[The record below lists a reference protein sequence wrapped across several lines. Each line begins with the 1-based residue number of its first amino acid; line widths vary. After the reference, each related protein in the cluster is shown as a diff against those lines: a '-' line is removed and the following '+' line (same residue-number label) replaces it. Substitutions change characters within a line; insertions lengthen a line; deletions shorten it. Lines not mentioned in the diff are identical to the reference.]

1 MSRLTHDDVIELLG
15 AHALDAVDPDEAV
28 AVELHLEECPRC
40 RDEVNAHREVAALL
54 ANTGGAAP
62 DGVWDRIAD
71 SLEESPPPMRLS
83 LPSSHDA
90 TVVPLAP
97 RRRTSASRFVVAAVG
112 AAAAVVIAVLGVQVV
127 SLQDRYDDLQAAL
140 EDDAVLS
147 AANLALVDP
156 DAARTELASA
166 DGTLTASAVLLPNG
180 NGYLMVHD
188 LPELGD
194 DRTYQ
199 LWGQTEGGLISLGIL
214 GARPNDV
221 VPFQVSDSVD
231 VLAIT
236 EEESGGVVQSANPAV
251 VAGEIA

>member
-1 MSRLTHDDVIELLG
+1 VSGLTHDQISELLG
-15 AHALDAVDPDEAV
+15 AYALHAVDPDEAI

-40 RDEVNAHREVAALL
+40 RDEVNGHREVAALL
-54 ANTGGAAP
+54 GNTGGAAP
-62 DGVWDRIAD
+62 DGVWDRIAG

-83 LPSSHDA
+83 LPDSDDA
-90 TVVPLAP
+90 TVVPLAS
-97 RRRTSASRFVVAAVG
+97 RRRPAASRFIVAAVG

-156 DAARTELASA
+156 AATRTDLAA
-166 DGTLTASAVLLPNG
+166 PDGGLTASAVLLPNG
-180 NGYLMVHD
+180 TGYLMVHD
-188 LPELGD
+188 LPELGE

-199 LWGQTEGGLISLGIL
+199 LWGQTESGLISLGIL
-214 GARPNDV
+214 GAAPNDV
-221 VPFQVSDSVD
+221 VPFQASDSID
-231 VLAIT
+231 LLAIT
-236 EEESGGVVQSANPAV
+236 EEAAGGVVQSANPAV